1 MHQKNGLVFCFFEL
15 ISLRMEKIMLPVSKS
30 LYIRKL
36 ICNFLKRRPL
46 DKVDDGFPVDVRIV
60 RDCLARI
67 AEAESGQNPAD
78 KPVCIDVRDCGAAYR
93 FLMAVL
99 AITPGQW
106 LLTGTER
113 LLHRPIEEL
122 VEALRSIGAD
132 VQYCSRRDGA
142 CSVSFDNVVSSCK
155 DGACP
160 VPNDGDVYP
169 FGDGARHI
177 SNDGDVYPF
186 GDGARHISSV
196 GDVYPFGDGARHIS
210 SVGNVYPFGDG
221 ARTVST
227 NAEYGCWQIHG
238 KTLHASEMTI
248 DCTRSGQ
255 FATALLLIAD
265 KIGLQELHVQPEK
278 PSSVAYIAMTK
289 AVINGEADLTPQRLG
304 DWSAAVYWYANL
316 LLSQQQKNGK
326 WELAADAD
334 VMSAA
339 GAKSFVCSELRNI
352 EKNDDIP
359 TSYKLMRMDLASIQS
374 DAVLARWFSEWGVE
388 SRQEEDGVVIS
399 YNERFIKQQEVVE
412 LDMSQNVDLVPVLAC
427 MACLWP
433 KKMIFNGVANLR
445 YKESDRLK
453 VIQEQLSA
461 FADIKLNT
469 YNGIVD
475 NQLVVNPRKDGA
487 CLVSDS
493 GGALFHRDRACPVST
508 CSYGNNANCS
518 GADFVFDAHND
529 HRFVMG
535 FSLFTL
541 KGKVQIK
548 GFDCVRKS
556 YPDFHAE
563 GIVGGTDVV
572 G

>member
-36 ICNFLKRRPL
+36 ICDFLKRRPL
-46 DKVDDGFPVDVRIV
+46 DEVDENFPADIRIV

-67 AEAESGQNPAD
+67 AEVESGQNPAD

-132 VQYCSRRDGA
+132 VQYCPRRDGA
-142 CSVSFDNVVSSCK
+142 CPVSNVGDVYFLG

-160 VPNDGDVYP
+160 VSTDMEY
-169 FGDGARHI
+169 
-177 SNDGDVYPF
+177 
-186 GDGARHISSV
+186 V
-196 GDVYPFGDGARHIS
+196 GF
-210 SVGNVYPFGDG
+210 
-221 ARTVST
+221 
-227 NAEYGCWQIHG
+227 WQIHG

-334 VMSAA
+334 VMSPA

-352 EKNDDIP
+352 EKNVDVP
-359 TSYKLMRMDLASIQS
+359 SSYKLMRMDLASIQS

-475 NQLVVNPRKDGA
+475 NQLVINPRRDGA
-487 CLVSDS
+487 CPVSDS
-493 GGALFHRDRACPVST
+493 GGALFHRDGACPVSDSGGELFHRDRACPVST
-508 CSYGNNANCS
+508 RCSYGNNANCS

-563 GIVGGTDVV
+563 GVVGGTDIV

>member
-15 ISLRMEKIMLPVSKS
+15 ISICMEKIMLPVCKS

-36 ICNFLKRRPL
+36 ICDFLKRRPL

-67 AEAESGQNPAD
+67 AEVESGQNPAD

-177 SNDGDVYPF
+177 S
-186 GDGARHISSV
+186 
-196 GDVYPFGDGARHIS
+196 

-227 NAEYGCWQIHG
+227 NAEYGCWKIHG

-289 AVINGEADLTPQRLG
+289 AVIKGEADLTPQRLG

-316 LLSQQQKNGK
+316 LLSKQQKNGK

-334 VMSAA
+334 VMSPA
-339 GAKSFVCSELRNI
+339 GAKSFVCNELRNI
-352 EKNDDIP
+352 EKNVDIP
-359 TSYKLMRMDLASIQS
+359 SSYKLMRMDLASIQS

-399 YNERFIKQQEVVE
+399 YNERFIKQQEVIE
-412 LDMSQNVDLVPVLAC
+412 LDVSQNVDLVPVLAC

-461 FADIKLNT
+461 FAEIKLNT
-469 YNGIVD
+469 FNGIVD

-493 GGALFHRDRACPVST
+493 GGALFHRDRACSVST
-508 CSYGNNANCS
+508 RCSYGNNANCS

-548 GFDCVRKS
+548 GFGCVRKS

-563 GIVGGTDVV
+563 GVVGGTDIV

>member
-15 ISLRMEKIMLPVSKS
+15 ISICMEKIMLPVSKS

-36 ICNFLKRRPL
+36 ICDFLKRRPL
-46 DKVDDGFPVDVRIV
+46 DEVDENFPADIRIV

-132 VQYCSRRDGA
+132 VQYCPRRDEA
-142 CSVSFDNVVSSCK
+142 YPVSN
-155 DGACP
+155 
-160 VPNDGDVYP
+160 
-169 FGDGARHI
+169 
-177 SNDGDVYPF
+177 
-186 GDGARHISSV
+186 V
-196 GDVYPFGDGARHIS
+196 GDVYPFGD
-210 SVGNVYPFGDG
+210 VYPVSNDRYVYFLGDG
-221 ARTVST
+221 ACPVST
-227 NAEYGCWQIHG
+227 DMEYVGFWQIHG

-278 PSSVAYIAMTK
+278 PSSVAYIATTK

-334 VMSAA
+334 VMSPA

-352 EKNDDIP
+352 EKNVDVP
-359 TSYKLMRMDLASIQS
+359 SSYKLMRMDLASIQS

-461 FADIKLNT
+461 FAEIKLNT
-469 YNGIVD
+469 FNGIVD
-475 NQLVVNPRKDGA
+475 NQLVVNPRRDGA
-487 CLVSDS
+487 CPVSDSGGELFHRDRACPVSDS

-535 FSLFTL
+535 FSLFSL

-563 GIVGGTDVV
+563 GVVGGTDIV

>member
-15 ISLRMEKIMLPVSKS
+15 ISICMEKIVLPVCKS

-36 ICNFLKRRPL
+36 ICDFLKRRLL

-67 AEAESGQNPAD
+67 AEVESGQNPAD

-132 VQYCSRRDGA
+132 VQYCPRRDEA
-142 CSVSFDNVVSSCK
+142 
-155 DGACP
+155 
-160 VPNDGDVYP
+160 YP
-169 FGDGARHI
+169 
-177 SNDGDVYPF
+177 
-186 GDGARHISSV
+186 
-196 GDVYPFGDGARHIS
+196 
-210 SVGNVYPFGDG
+210 
-221 ARTVST
+221 VST
-227 NAEYGCWQIHG
+227 DMEYVGFWQIHG

-289 AVINGEADLTPQRLG
+289 AVIKGEADLTPQRLG

-334 VMSAA
+334 VMSPA

-352 EKNDDIP
+352 EKNVDVP
-359 TSYKLMRMDLASIQS
+359 SSYKLMRMDLASIQS

-461 FADIKLNT
+461 FAEIKLNT
-469 YNGIVD
+469 FNGIVD

-493 GGALFHRDRACPVST
+493 GGALFHRDRACSVST
-508 CSYGNNANCS
+508 RCSYGNNANCS

-563 GIVGGTDVV
+563 GVVGGTDIV